1 SASTLEVGPGGYA
14 TISAAVQ
21 AASAGDTILV
31 HAGTYREQVN
41 LSGKAVTVQ
50 PYGDGAVTVDGQCQR
65 EHGFYIGS
73 GTGQAI
79 KGLTVTNTTGASVYM
94 ENGGSPK
101 PANVTIDGNTL
112 QNFDCTW
119 SSQDPASWGQFRGG
133 VAAWYTGS
141 GIRIT
146 NNTIR
151 HRTSGEVR
159 GSADGIWFKGND
171 NNPSGGGHYVAGN
184 TIIGGWDGI
193 GGEEEGSAHGTF
205 DRDTIVENNVIQ
217 NTWDD
222 CIQVEGGDANVRVRN
237 NDLSGC
243 GTGIA
248 FAAPMSG
255 PLYLEGNRIHD
266 LVTGLYDNHVCYK
279 VGING
284 QSSAVTYMT
293 GNSCD
298 VRGGDEA
305 NGIHQSGG
313 DNMTPIV
320 SRNNTYYVDG
330 YVYYIADGGGQDY
343 NQDCMF
349 ATGSVSD
356 NFAKWNGTYYTSLS
370 TFRAATGQE
379 AQGQDSTN
387 CSSQSTPTPTATATR
402 TPTPTPTAT
411 VTRTPTPTPTA
422 TASRTPTPTP
432 TATVTRTPTPTPNP
446 GGTRVVG
453 PGGYSTISAA
463 VQAATAG
470 DTISVHA
477 GTYREQVNLSGK
489 SVTVQPYGD
498 GAVTV
503 DGQCQR
509 EHGFY
514 IGSGTGQVIRG
525 LTITNTIAASILIEN
540 HAANVTIDGDTL
552 QNFDCTWTS
561 ADPSGHGQYA
571 AGVAA
576 WYGGSHITI
585 TNNLIQHRTSGD
597 PHGSA
602 DGIWFKSNDSN
613 PSGGGHYIAGNT
625 IIGGWDGIGGEEEG
639 SAHGTFDRDTIVENN
654 TVRDCWDDGIQS
666 EGGGQNI
673 RIRYN
678 DISGCGTGIAFA
690 APVSGPLYVENNYIH
705 DLKMGDYGNLFCYK
719 VGNSTS
725 ATAYLTGNICDVDS
739 AAEQAQGGADG
750 IHQTNGGMFSIVS
763 SGNVFQVSRYVFEI
777 TEPEGSYDGDCM
789 HTTDSGRFIKWEGGT
804 RYSNLAQYRSATGQ
818 EMHGQDSTNCP
829 SQSTPTPTA
838 TATRTPTPTP
848 TATATRTPTP
858 TPTATVTRTP
868 TPTPT
873 ATVTRTP
880 TPTPT
885 ATVTRTPTPTP
896 SPTAG
901 GGTDSD
907 RDSFGRTDSAGRLWF
922 RNEIESFLGTNPFGV
937 CSSKY
942 VDAWPPDVTK
952 DGKIDYRDV
961 WRFNTRSYARRLDL
975 NADGVVSPADLAM
988 VWQFYGRRCTG

>member
-1 SASTLEVGPGGYA
+1 VGPGGYS

-31 HAGTYREQVN
+31 HAGTYREQID
-41 LSGKAVTVQ
+41 LSGKAVAVQ
-50 PYGDGAVTVDGQCQR
+50 PYGDGTVTVDGQCQR

-73 GTGQAI
+73 SSGQAI
-79 KGLTVTNTTGASVYM
+79 RGLTVTNTTGASIFI
-94 ENGGSPK
+94 ENHV
-101 PANVTIDGNTL
+101 ANVTIDGNTL

-119 SSQDPASWGQFRGG
+119 TSQDPASWGQYRGG
-133 VAAWYTGS
+133 VAAWYPGS
-141 GIRIT
+141 GITIT

-159 GSADGIWFKGND
+159 GSADPIWFKGND
-171 NNPSGGGHYVAGN
+171 SNPSGGGHYVAGN

-255 PLYLEGNRIHD
+255 PLYLENNRIHD
-266 LVTGLYDNHVCYK
+266 LVTGLYENHVCYK
-279 VGING
+279 VGTNG

-298 VRGGDEA
+298 VHGGEEA

-320 SRNNTYYVDG
+320 SRNNSYNVDG
-330 YVYYIADGGGQDY
+330 YVYYVGDGRGQDY
-343 NQDCMF
+343 DQDCMF

-356 NFAKWNGTYYTSLS
+356 NFAKWAGTYHSSLS
-370 TFRAATGQE
+370 AFSAATGQE
-379 AQGQDSTN
+379 PNGTWSAD
-387 CSSQSTPTPTATATR
+387 CSSAPTPTPTATGTPTPTPTLTATPTRTPTPTATPTRTPTPTATATR
-402 TPTPTPTAT
+402 TPTPTPPAGTT
-411 VTRTPTPTPTA
+411 VE
-422 TASRTPTPTP
+422 
-432 TATVTRTPTPTPNP
+432 
-446 GGTRVVG
+446 VG
-453 PGGYSTISAA
+453 PGAYSTIGAA
-463 VQAATAG
+463 VQAASSG
-470 DTISVHA
+470 STILIHA

-489 SVTVQPYGD
+489 TVTVQPYGD
-498 GAVTV
+498 GTVTV

-509 EHGFY
+509 ENGFY

-525 LTITNTIAASILIEN
+525 LTVTNTTGASIFLEN
-540 HAANVTIDGDTL
+540 GGSPKPTNVTIDGNTL

-576 WYGGSHITI
+576 WYTGSGIRV

-602 DGIWFKSNDSN
+602 DGIWFKGNDSN

-666 EGGGQNI
+666 EGGDQNV
-673 RIRYN
+673 RIRNN

-690 APVSGPLYVENNYIH
+690 APVAGPLYVENNHIH
-705 DLKMGDYGNLFCYK
+705 DLKLGDYGNLFCYK
-719 VGNSTS
+719 VGNTTN
-725 ATAYLTGNICDVDS
+725 ATVYLTGNVCDVDS

-777 TEPEGSYDGDCM
+777 TEPQGSYDRDCM
-789 HTTDSGRFIKWEGGT
+789 NTTDSGRFIKWAGGT
-804 RYSNLAQYRSATGQ
+804 RYSSLAQFRAATGQ
-818 EMHGQDSTNCP
+818 EIYGQQSTNCDT
-829 SQSTPTPTA
+829 QSTP
-838 TATRTPTPTP
+838 TPTPTP
-848 TATATRTPTP
+848 TATVTRTPTP

-896 SPTAG
+896 TTTVTRTPTPTPSPTPG

-907 RDSFGRTDSAGRLWF
+907 RDSFGMRDSGGRLWF
-922 RNEIESFLGTNPFGV
+922 RNEIETFLGTNPLKV
-937 CSSKY
+937 CSSRS

-952 DGKIDYRDV
+952 DGKVDHRDI
-961 WRFNTRSYARRLDL
+961 WRYATHTYSRRLDL
-975 NADGVVSPADLAM
+975 NADGVVDGADLAM
-988 VWQFYGRRCTG
+988 VWQFYQRRCTG